1 MSAAI
6 DGDDGGGGGG
16 YDGVILSCIRLYIIK
31 FS

>member
-6 DGDDGGGGGG
+6 DGDDGGGGG